1 MHIQVELHK
10 IKFSPSSENTNG
22 KIRHFSAIRK
32 ARIWRFPEE
41 KCTRTVTKNQ
51 YIVFIHSRRSWSL
64 WVVARKT
71 LLGSLAVGVNLAGTP
86 LARKAPPAGQKN
98 PQSI

>member
-64 WVVARKT
+64 CLVADLK
-71 LLGSLAVGVNLAGTP
+71 LAKIAKIYL
-86 LARKAPPAGQKN
+86 R
-98 PQSI
+98 